1 MPGLYLSFTDLQC
14 IPTDI
19 PLISIFSDIFPAHVN
34 KFRSRQ
40 LNKQLDTSRDLT
52 FSASQIVNIIKY
64 PPVESRIPKLN
75 NCGQR
80 TLDSEDRVPLHVIY
94 PCSSKQTVTGNRCC
108 QINYTVEK
116 NLSKYLFMMKI
127 AVIFDVFMI
136 YMAPV
141 YCAFVTHGPRAG
153 VKKFQIHSTNG
164 GDDDLF
170 DSWDPRLSPHMYP
183 EGIPS
188 TTTSG
193 NGIGQPKPKDLEKI
207 GEFSVIT
214 LLSRNARRYLY

>member
-1 MPGLYLSFTDLQC
+1 
-14 IPTDI
+14 
-19 PLISIFSDIFPAHVN
+19 
-34 KFRSRQ
+34 
-40 LNKQLDTSRDLT
+40 
-52 FSASQIVNIIKY
+52 
-64 PPVESRIPKLN
+64 
-75 NCGQR
+75 
-80 TLDSEDRVPLHVIY
+80 
-94 PCSSKQTVTGNRCC
+94 
-108 QINYTVEK
+108 
-116 NLSKYLFMMKI
+116 MMKI

-153 VKKFQIHSTNG
+153 VKHLQIHSTNG
-164 GDDDLF
+164 GEDELF

-207 GEFSVIT
+207 GEFRVILNGP
-214 LLSRNARRYLY
+214 LLNGNTRRYLYSLINAWFDRSFTDRSW